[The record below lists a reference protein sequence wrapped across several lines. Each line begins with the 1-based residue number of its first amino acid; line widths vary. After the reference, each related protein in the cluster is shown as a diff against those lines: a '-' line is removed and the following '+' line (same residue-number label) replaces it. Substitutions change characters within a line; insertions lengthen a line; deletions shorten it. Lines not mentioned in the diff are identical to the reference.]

1 MDTFSPLPPSS
12 VSLGREEAK
21 NLPTWRAAFSERTAE
36 LMAKLAFLSYET
48 DLEKLSKLLN
58 QGQFTLLT
66 VYDIGGSQAF
76 LARANDFAVIAF
88 RGTDSLRDWR
98 TNLMSETVSVETR
111 LGHVKIHKGFKKAYD
126 RIGEQL
132 RADVDYHVPHHK
144 GLYLTGHSLGGALA
158 QIASTQLERDNLAAC
173 YTFGAPRVGDL
184 SFDRLVVCPHYR
196 FVNGWDLVTTLPPP
210 LFSPYRHTGDP
221 RLLTKLGK
229 PIMRRDRSGFV
240 KIFHTIAGLL
250 AFIFGNPRLLD
261 DHRMEAYID
270 KIKAARA
277 LRGEAR
283 VGSMFD

>member
-1 MDTFSPLPPSS
+1 MDTQAHPTKPSIFI
-12 VSLGREEAK
+12 GPQEAK

-36 LMAKLAFLSYET
+36 LMAKLAILSYET
-48 DLEKLSKLLN
+48 DLEELSKQLNLGHFELLA
-58 QGQFTLLT
+58 
-66 VYDIGGSQAF
+66 VYDQEGSQAF
-76 LARANDFAVIAF
+76 LARTDDFAVVAF
-88 RGTDSLRDWR
+88 RGTDSLVDWK
-98 TNLMSETVSVETR
+98 TNLMSESVSVETR
-111 LGHVKIHKGFKKAYD
+111 LGSVEIHKGFKKAYD
-126 RIGEQL
+126 RIGAQL
-132 RADVDYHVPHHK
+132 LADVNSHVPTDK

-196 FVNGWDLVTTLPPP
+196 FVNDWDLVTTLPPP

-221 RLLTKLGK
+221 RLLTASGK
-229 PIMRRDRSGFV
+229 PIMRRDRSPLV
-240 KIFHTIAGLL
+240 KIFHTIVGIVS
-250 AFIFGNPRLLD
+250 FIFGNPRLLE

-283 VGSMFD
+283 VGGMFD